1 MRAACKE
8 AAKYGEAQIPI
19 DRNPTLV
26 TVILNPVANKR
37 KAKQDFER
45 YCEPLLHLAGL
56 QVDVIQTA
64 AEGNAKEI
72 VETLKGTEA
81 IIVAGGDGTL
91 SETVTGK
98 SFNTYIHSYLFI
110 VGEGRN
116 KYLNAICFYP
126 YKPHMLNQVSLLLS
140 YILVWCASEISF
152 FQNFIDLMYKWRMWS
167 FITDLSYIFVL
178 SFFLYSFPHMSKPF

>member
-1 MRAACKE
+1 MRAACRE
-8 AAKYGEAQIPI
+8 AAKYGDSVIPM
-19 DRNPTLV
+19 DRNPTLI

-37 KAKQDFER
+37 KAKQDFEK

-64 AEGNAKEI
+64 TEGNAKEI

-98 SFNTYIHSYLFI
+98 
-110 VGEGRN
+110 
-116 KYLNAICFYP
+116 
-126 YKPHMLNQVSLLLS
+126 
-140 YILVWCASEISF
+140 F
-152 FQNFIDLMYKWRMWS
+152 F
-167 FITDLSYIFVL
+167 
-178 SFFLYSFPHMSKPF
+178 

>member
-8 AAKYGEAQIPI
+8 ASMYGDSTLSME
-19 DRNPTLV
+19 RNPTLV

-37 KAKQDFER
+37 SAKQDFEK

-72 VETLKGTEA
+72 IENLKGTEA

-91 SETVTGK
+91 SETVTG
-98 SFNTYIHSYLFI
+98 
-110 VGEGRN
+110 
-116 KYLNAICFYP
+116 
-126 YKPHMLNQVSLLLS
+126 
-140 YILVWCASEISF
+140 
-152 FQNFIDLMYKWRMWS
+152 
-167 FITDLSYIFVL
+167 
-178 SFFLYSFPHMSKPF
+178 